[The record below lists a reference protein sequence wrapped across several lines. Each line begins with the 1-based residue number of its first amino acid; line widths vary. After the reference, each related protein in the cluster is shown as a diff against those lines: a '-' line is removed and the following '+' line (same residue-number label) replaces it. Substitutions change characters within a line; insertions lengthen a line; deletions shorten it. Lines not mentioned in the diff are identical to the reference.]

1 MKSFLQPCEV
11 DLPRHLVKEGSVME
25 MLKKLSKRGKAS
37 LSLHSPSVWDGGKP
51 EAVCCSIVGNSI
63 RTVGGGHRG

>member
-11 DLPRHLVKEGSVME
+11 DLHRHLVKEGSVME

-37 LSLHSPSVWDGGKP
+37 LSTPLPCGTEESLKLFVVVLLVI
-51 EAVCCSIVGNSI
+51 A
-63 RTVGGGHRG
+63 

>member
-11 DLPRHLVKEGSVME
+11 DLHRHLVKEGSVMQ

-37 LSLHSPSVWDGGKP
+37 LSTPLPWGTEESLKLFVVVLLVI
-51 EAVCCSIVGNSI
+51 A
-63 RTVGGGHRG
+63 

>member
-11 DLPRHLVKEGSVME
+11 DLHRHLVKEGSVME

-37 LSLHSPSVWDGGKP
+37 LSLSTPLPWGTEESLKLFVVVLLVI
-51 EAVCCSIVGNSI
+51 A
-63 RTVGGGHRG
+63 